1 MLNSGIL
8 YHLYGSQE
16 TYIAL
21 SVPQCLMPSMYPSN
35 IACTTHSLPQSS
47 TILQPH
53 KHPILSHSL
62 WPYCTIFQYKQ
73 KDGKQDFISYKN
85 RIPSHSSPNILLH
98 SQGLSNILHHSH
110 RPRMCGTIPVFPGH
124 LVLFQTAHLT
134 LLTRLQI
141 PDGRVTQ

>member
-1 MLNSGIL
+1 MLKSGTL

-16 TYIAL
+16 TYIIL
-21 SVPQCLMPSMYPSN
+21 SVPQCLMPSICPSN

-62 WPYCTIFQYKQ
+62 WPYCTIFQN
-73 KDGKQDFISYKN
+73 KQDFISYKN

-98 SQGLSNILHHSH
+98 SQCLSSILHHSH
-110 RPRMCGTIPVFPGH
+110 RPRMCCTVPVFPSH
-124 LVLFQTAHLT
+124 LVLFQTAPLM
-134 LLTRLQI
+134 LSTRPQI